1 MSSNTAIATTFY
13 LDNFALRQW
22 DDPNYQ
28 GTRIQYDKIKFVE
41 EVQKHYD
48 EHGQLIDGYANFCKH
63 IFVPNF
69 VGAKVG
75 SMQITEQNAKL
86 LQTGYVKRKE
96 NELAVLS
103 RWFPAD
109 QVNVPEA
116 KYLDIILYSREQII
130 LENEA
135 MGEKVDL
142 PNVPWGIISVKAQDE
157 AYETPMQPITMMR
170 NALGK
175 EEGGSGVSLDKTKY
189 EQSVQYWEKRA
200 PIA

>member
-1 MSSNTAIATTFY
+1 MSTVKALSSTFY
-13 LDNFALRQW
+13 LDDFALRQW

-28 GTRIQYDKIKFVE
+28 GTRISYDKVKFVE
-41 EVQKHYD
+41 QIQKHYD
-48 EHGQLIDGYANFCKH
+48 QHQELAPGYADFCKH
-63 IFVPNF
+63 VFIPNF

-75 SMQITEQNAKL
+75 AMEITEENKKF
-86 LQTGYVKRKE
+86 LQTGYVKRRPD
-96 NELAVLS
+96 ELAVLS

-109 QVNVPEA
+109 QVNVAEA

-135 MGEKVDL
+135 RNDKVDV
-142 PNVPWGIISVKAQDE
+142 PDVPWGIISVKAQDE
-157 AYETPMQPITMMR
+157 PFETPMQPITMMR

-175 EEGGSGVSLDKTKY
+175 EEGGSGVKLDKHKY
-189 EQSVQYWEKRA
+189 DQAVEYWQNMA